1 MQRHP
6 HGGRR
11 SGSYV
16 RPEEVINESIRAP
29 SPLSLGITHPGSGI
43 LEFAA
48 FGVAIHHEHGD
59 SALAGPGER
68 HLAREQAGL
77 VAIRPT
83 PPDASL
89 LSGLGYDRL
98 QRGWQCGRVPN
109 LVCRLLLVK
118 KKAILILPLPEN
130 ILLMSSL
137 I

>member
-1 MQRHP
+1 MERHP

-48 FGVAIHHEHGD
+48 FGVAIHHEHGH
-59 SALAGPGER
+59 SSLAGPGER

-77 VAIRPT
+77 GAFWPT
-83 PPDASL
+83 PPEEAPPSRPG
-89 LSGLGYDRL
+89 SYRPP
-98 QRGWQCGRVPN
+98 RGGAWGHDWRAAGTGMGGITV
-109 LVCRLLLVK
+109 
-118 KKAILILPLPEN
+118 
-130 ILLMSSL
+130 
-137 I
+137 

>member
-16 RPEEVINESIRAP
+16 CPEEVINESIRAP

-77 VAIRPT
+77 IASRST
-83 PPDASL
+83 PPDATL
-89 LSGLGYDRL
+89 LRRLGSDRP
-98 QRGWQCGRVPN
+98 QRRWHYGRVPN
-109 LVCRLLLVK
+109 LVAVLL
-118 KKAILILPLPEN
+118 
-130 ILLMSSL
+130 
-137 I
+137 